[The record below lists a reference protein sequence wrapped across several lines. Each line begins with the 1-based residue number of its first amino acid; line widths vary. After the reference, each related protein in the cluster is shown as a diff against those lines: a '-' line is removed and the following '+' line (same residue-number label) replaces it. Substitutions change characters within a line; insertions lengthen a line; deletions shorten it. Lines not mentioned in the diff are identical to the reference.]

1 MTGWIVLGGVV
12 LALGLLSLLRLGAEV
27 SYDGQGL
34 RVRLRLGQIRVTL
47 YPRREKR
54 PKQQKP
60 KRNKPQKKGTKGKAT
75 PKKTGRSDSP
85 SKSQG
90 KGSKP
95 APGGGKPPDAGKA
108 SPAGKAPAS
117 GKASAPLETGK
128 PGPAQ
133 DEEEEKGGLPAPLM
147 DLISLALEA
156 GGTVLSRLQVDT
168 LEVRYTIAGK
178 EDPAWAA
185 IQYGLICAGEGGLV
199 PVLENSFYGIKRREI
214 QARVDFT
221 SHTSL
226 IWLKLALSIRLGQLL
241 SAACR
246 IGWAIFQ
253 LYRQQELDSSEI
265 KAGG

>member
-27 SYDGQGL
+27 SYDGEGL

-47 YPRREKR
+47 YPRRNRR
-54 PKQQKP
+54 PKRQKP
-60 KRNKPQKKGTKGKAT
+60 KKNKPQKKKTKGKAP
-75 PKKTGRSDSP
+75 PKKTGRSDAP
-85 SKSQG
+85 GKSQG
-90 KGSKP
+90 KGGKP
-95 APGGGKPPDAGKA
+95 APGAGKPSAAGKA
-108 SPAGKAPAS
+108 SPAGKAPDS
-117 GKASAPLETGK
+117 GKASAPPEAGK
-128 PGPAQ
+128 PGSAQ
-133 DEEEEKGGLPAPLM
+133 EKGEKGGLPAPLM
-147 DLISLALEA
+147 DLISLALDA
-156 GGTVLSRLQVDT
+156 AGTVFARLQVDT

-185 IQYGLICAGEGGLV
+185 IQYGLICAGTGGLV
-199 PVLENSFYGIKRREI
+199 PVLENTFYGIRRREI
-214 QARVDFT
+214 QARVDFD
-221 SHTSL
+221 SAASL